1 MAKNVLSCFLL
12 LSFFTA
18 ERFEFDATEEAP
30 STMTV
35 GVFNFEG
42 PFTEAESVGYAEI
55 NFLKQTAEEL
65 ADLWVPLEGIDARAS
80 GSKIH
85 LRIVLMNT
93 KEVDTAG
100 KYIEKVEKEV
110 GRKV

>member
-1 MAKNVLSCFLL
+1 MSHLV
-12 LSFFTA
+12 SFSSFSA

-35 GVFNFEG
+35 EVFNFEG
-42 PFTEAESVGYAEI
+42 PFTEAESVGCAEI
-55 NFLKQTAEEL
+55 NFLKRTAEEL
-65 ADLWVPLEGIDARAS
+65 ADLLVPLEGKDARAS

-93 KEVDTAG
+93 KEADSAG
-100 KYIEKVEKEV
+100 QYIEKVEKEV